1 MFASLVV
8 LSRVSAV
15 YESLYQW
22 LEPRFAE
29 LGVSMSG
36 FELLSAVQAVG
47 DGATQN
53 ALAARLGI
61 TPPSL
66 SESLRSL
73 VAKGWVAQAS
83 SQTDRRAKRVALTDL
98 GREKLAGCVAAMR
111 EAETRALRGLPNS
124 DLQLTAATL
133 GKMAANLTE

>member
-1 MFASLVV
+1 MFASLMV

-29 LGVSMSG
+29 LDVSMAG
-36 FELLSAVQAVG
+36 FELLSAVQAAG

-66 SESLRSL
+66 SESIRGA
-73 VAKGWVAQAS
+73 VAKGWIEQAPS
-83 SQTDRRAKRVALTDL
+83 ETDRRAKRIALTPFGKRL
-98 GREKLAGCVAAMR
+98 LEGCVAAMKD
-111 EAETRALRGLPNS
+111 AETRALRGLPNS
-124 DLQLTAATL
+124 DLQLIAATL
-133 GKMAANLTE
+133 QKMAANLAE